1 MYINIKSIKMIFL
14 LLSLAFL
21 FTGCVTKTNT
31 LHNKTSDWN
40 FLFDS
45 EEFVPINKNQNIS
58 KKAM

>member
-1 MYINIKSIKMIFL
+1 MYINIKFIKMIFL
-14 LLSLAFL
+14 LLSFTFL
-21 FTGCVTKTNT
+21 FTGCVAKTNT
-31 LHNKTSDWN
+31 LHNETSDCN

>member
-14 LLSLAFL
+14 LLSLTFL
-21 FTGCVTKTNT
+21 FTGCVANTNN
-31 LHNKTSDWN
+31 LHNETSDWN

>member
-1 MYINIKSIKMIFL
+1 MIFL

-21 FTGCVTKTNT
+21 FTGCVAKTNT
-31 LHNKTSDWN
+31 LNNETSDWN

>member
-1 MYINIKSIKMIFL
+1 MCINIKSIKMIFL

-21 FTGCVTKTNT
+21 FTGCTTKTNT
-31 LHNKTSDWN
+31 LNNEKSDWN

>member
-14 LLSLAFL
+14 LLSLTFL
-21 FTGCVTKTNT
+21 FTGCVAKTNT
-31 LHNKTSDWN
+31 LHNETNDWN